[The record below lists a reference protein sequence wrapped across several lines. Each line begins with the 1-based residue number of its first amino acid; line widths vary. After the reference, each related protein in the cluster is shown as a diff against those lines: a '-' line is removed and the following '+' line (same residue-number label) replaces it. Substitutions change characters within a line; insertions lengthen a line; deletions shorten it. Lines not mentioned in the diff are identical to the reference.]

1 MKNAH
6 NTPSAKGGFTLIEIL
21 IVIGII
27 AILAAIVLVAI
38 NPARQFKQAN
48 NTQRSSNVN
57 AILSAIGQ
65 YTVDNKGSLPSGVG
79 TTKVEVSEALCDDLV
94 PKYIP
99 AIPSDPKAVGAGA
112 SFATCSDVDADDI
125 GYEVQSDS
133 DGRVTVSAPDTE
145 DLSASETVADIA
157 VTR

>member
-1 MKNAH
+1 MKRA
-6 NTPSAKGGFTLIEIL
+6 AGFTLIEIL

-57 AILSAIGQ
+57 AILSAVGH
-65 YTVDNKGSLPSGVG
+65 YTVDNKGKLPTDVDTGAQ
-79 TTKVEVSEALCDDLV
+79 EISEALCDNLV
-94 PKYIP
+94 PKYIS
-99 AIPSDPKAVGAGA
+99 AIPSDPTSGGKGALF
-112 SFATCSDVDADDI
+112 SDCDDVDAGDI
-125 GYEVQSDS
+125 GYEVESDAN
-133 DGRVTVSAPDTE
+133 GRVTVSAPNTE
-145 DLSASETVADIA
+145 DLSPSEPIENIA